1 MSNGVPVGW
10 QDQPVQREV
19 SSWSAGWALV
29 LPVQR
34 AGRAKSRLVAPDGVD
49 HEALARAIALDSL
62 AAVRGSNLVGHRVV
76 VTSDEVVGPAAAGA
90 GDTVLVDPGSG
101 LSAAIRLAVSHV
113 VKALPGTPVAVL
125 LADVPAL
132 HAAQLTEALRAV
144 SVHRS
149 AFVPDAEGTGT
160 VLLAARDPADL
171 RPAFGAESASRH
183 EQGGATRLVLALPR
197 LRRDV
202 DTAAALAQA
211 VELGVGP
218 ATRAAL
224 GR

>member
-1 MSNGVPVGW
+1 MQRPV
-10 QDQPVQREV
+10 
-19 SSWSAGWALV
+19 SATATAAWALV
-29 LPVQR
+29 LPVQQ

-49 HEALARAIALDSL
+49 HAGLARAIALDSL
-62 AAVRGSNLVGHRVV
+62 AAVRASELVGHRVV
-76 VTSDEVVGPAAAGA
+76 VTSDEVVGPLSATA
-90 GDTVLVDPGSG
+90 GDHVVTDPGEG
-101 LSAAIRLAVSHV
+101 LSAAIRRGVDHV
-113 VKALPGTPVAVL
+113 ARAWPGAPVAVL

-132 HAAQLTEALRAV
+132 RPAQLTEALRAV
-144 SVHRS
+144 SVHRT

-160 VLLAARDPADL
+160 VLLAARAAADL
-171 RPAFGAESASRH
+171 RPAFGVDSASRH
-183 EQGGATRLVLALPR
+183 EQAGATRIVLALPR

-202 DTAAALAQA
+202 DTAVALARA